1 MDARRRLVELLP
13 SIAVITLI
21 LVMLQILLPVAGV
34 PSYIVP
40 VPSSV
45 FSLYFNTNIPW
56 TAHLIATYTEVVVGF
71 LLAVIGGILLGV
83 GIALSRTLRS
93 VIQPLI
99 VAAQVVPKIAFV
111 PILFLWFGLNILPRL
126 MTVFLVCFF
135 PIVIDT
141 AGGLAAA
148 DPDML
153 DLVRSFDSR
162 RLVLLSKV
170 QFPAALP
177 QIFSG
182 LRVAATLSMI
192 GAVVSEFVS
201 ANQGLGYLVAASQ
214 VSLNTPLM
222 FAAAFLLVL
231 GGFAMY
237 GSVALVERVVVPWR
251 NDSSD

>member
-1 MDARRRLVELLP
+1 MYLNP
-13 SIAVITLI
+13 
-21 LVMLQILLPVAGV
+21 
-34 PSYIVP
+34 
-40 VPSSV
+40 
-45 FSLYFNTNIPW
+45 NIPW
-56 TAHLIATYTEVVVGF
+56 TTHLLATYSEVVVGF
-71 LLAVIGGILLGV
+71 LIAVAGGILLGV
-83 GIALSRTLRS
+83 AIALSRTLRA
-93 VIQPLI
+93 VIQPII
-99 VAAQVVPKIAFV
+99 VAAQVIPKIAFV
-111 PILFLWFGLNILPRL
+111 PILFLWFGLNFIPRL

-153 DLVRSFDSR
+153 DLIRSFDTR
-162 RLVLLSKV
+162 RLVLLTKV
-170 QFPAALP
+170 QFPSALP

-231 GGFAMY
+231 GGFIMY
-237 GSVALVERVVVPWR
+237 GSVALIERVVVPWR
-251 NDSSD
+251 SESDA